1 MARQK
6 QNDRLKRRS
15 HQQVWATILL
25 MLLTGVAHGND
36 LIVTNAR
43 LSLLPGDMP
52 GAGYFRLHNAGDKPV
67 TLVGGD
73 SDAFQ
78 SVEMHMSMSNDGIA
92 RMQPVSKL
100 DIAPGET
107 LEFAPGGY
115 HLMFMK
121 RSHSLAMGDEVA
133 VVLDFAGE
141 KRLPVTFEVVSPASM
156 SPM

>member
-1 MARQK
+1 MARQST
-6 QNDRLKRRS
+6 RRVS
-15 HQQVWATILL
+15 YRQVWSVLVFTL
-25 MLLTGVAHGND
+25 MAGVAHGND
-36 LIVTNAR
+36 LVVTNAR
-43 LSLLPGDMP
+43 LSLLPGGTP

-67 TLVGGD
+67 TLVGAD

-78 SVEMHMSMSNDGIA
+78 SLEMHMSMRNDGIA
-92 RMQPVSKL
+92 RMKPVSKL
-100 DIAPGET
+100 GIAPGET

-133 VVLDFAGE
+133 VVLKFAGE
-141 KRLPVTFEVVSPASM
+141 RHLPVTFDVVSPASM

>member
-6 QNDRLKRRS
+6 QNGRMKRLS
-15 HQQVWATILL
+15 HRLAWGPLAL
-25 MLLTGVAHGND
+25 MLTAGFAQANELQ
-36 LIVTNAR
+36 VTNAR

-67 TLVGGD
+67 TLVGAD
-73 SDAFQ
+73 SDAFE

-100 DIAPGET
+100 GIAPGET

-121 RSHSLAMGDEVA
+121 RAHSLAMGDEVA